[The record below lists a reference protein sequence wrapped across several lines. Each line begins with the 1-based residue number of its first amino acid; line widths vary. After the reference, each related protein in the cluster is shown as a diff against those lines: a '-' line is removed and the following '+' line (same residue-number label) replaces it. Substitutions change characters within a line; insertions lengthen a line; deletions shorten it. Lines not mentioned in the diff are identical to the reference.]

1 MPIEIADAANVRKKL
16 RTLGCDQ
23 PRGLAVLPVNLD
35 TARSVEELVLG
46 GEAATIAQV
55 LRAAK
60 LPLTDVLPGRRLPF
74 RLRRSFD
81 WDGGILFVGM
91 FETIANIVSSFEA
104 IRVHLRDQFPN
115 SSRKPVVRLEVR
127 IETTETGS
135 CKSIRFCGSEEALEE
150 LHRVIQEIRDAH

>member
-91 FETIANIVSSFEA
+91 FETIANIV
-104 IRVHLRDQFPN
+104 
-115 SSRKPVVRLEVR
+115 
-127 IETTETGS
+127 
-135 CKSIRFCGSEEALEE
+135 
-150 LHRVIQEIRDAH
+150 